1 MIRGYL
7 EVLLGAAGLSL
18 IPPPTTPRE
27 LELELEPVGAC
38 MVTLCVR
45 MYVCMFILLLVCYIS
60 TNVMYKDV
68 SV

>member
-38 MVTLCVR
+38 MVTLCVC
-45 MYVCMFILLLVCYIS
+45 MYVCMYVYIVIS
-60 TNVMYKDV
+60 MLY
-68 SV
+68 

>member
-38 MVTLCVR
+38 MVTLCVCVC
-45 MYVCMFILLLVCYIS
+45 MYVCLYCY
-60 TNVMYKDV
+60 
-68 SV
+68 

>member
-38 MVTLCVR
+38 MVTLCVC
-45 MYVCMFILLLVCYIS
+45 MYVYIVIS
-60 TNVMYKDV
+60 MLY
-68 SV
+68 